1 MNRIAIFGGTFNPIH
16 NGHLHI
22 AQQFEKQLHVQ
33 RLLFIPTFV
42 PPHKQISDLASAED
56 RLEMCRL
63 ACLGTS
69 YEVSDLE
76 IRRGGPSY
84 TADTLA
90 ELKQNN
96 PGTEL
101 YFITGED
108 MFLTLEQW
116 YQSELIY
123 SLATICAAPRSTDG
137 VDKLHAYAKRLAA
150 HGARVILQNIDYL
163 PVSSTM
169 VRDAV
174 RQGRSIDALVP
185 PRVAHYIQENGL
197 YQRN

>member
-42 PPHKQISDLASAED
+42 PPHKQISDLAPAED

-108 MFLTLEQW
+108 MFLTLE
-116 YQSELIY
+116 
-123 SLATICAAPRSTDG
+123 
-137 VDKLHAYAKRLAA
+137 LHAYAKRLAA
-150 HGARVILQNIDYL
+150 HGARVILLNIDYL